1 MPEHEYQEA
10 RSLGVSFET
19 NDYKEN
25 CVLASATR
33 VEDKIHP
40 GEVVSHSL
48 IFELCTGYHLRQC

>member
-40 GEVVSHSL
+40 GEVVS
-48 IFELCTGYHLRQC
+48 FEFFLNIP